1 MPKGQRIWKPRR
13 ASSAAMA
20 QAGGQG
26 ERRTGTKEVCPPPSP
41 NLTVEDRTLSPVF
54 ENRKL

>member
-1 MPKGQRIWKPRR
+1 MPKGQRTWKPRR

-20 QAGGQG
+20 QAGGHS
-26 ERRTGTKEVCPPPSP
+26 ERRTGTKKVCPPPP
-41 NLTVEDRTLSPVF
+41 LNLTVEDRTLSPVF